1 MENGVSGE
9 NREGKTDTGNNR
21 MMSQEDALRRRRLGE
36 TLPILYLEAVI
47 LVMAGQMLGGI
58 LVGIFSICLGSY
70 IEQIYDVW
78 YTASLYAVFIG
89 IWIVTLLFIG
99 MSGKRRAILQ
109 TLGRK
114 SAGNNWR
121 NLLLGLVVG
130 FGLNGACILAAS
142 LHQDIALR
150 FESVRPVSLLVI
162 FVLVFVQSSAEE
174 LVCRGFLYQMLL
186 KGSRRPVFAI
196 VGNSLF
202 FAVLHLFNQ
211 GVTVLSILN
220 IFLFGILFSLLVYY
234 MDSLWC
240 AFAVHAM
247 WNFTQNILFGLPN
260 SGMVVPYSVFKL
272 DAASAQNSFAYN
284 VGFGIEGTILADGV
298 LLIGCAV
305 LCLWG
310 RKYGK
315 RSLGVWK

>member
-1 MENGVSGE
+1 MENGE
-9 NREGKTDTGNNR
+9 NRVNGTDTGNSAGEPEETGIR
-21 MMSQEDALRRRRLGE
+21 SRRLGE
-36 TLPILYLEAVI
+36 TLPILYLEAVV

-78 YTASLYAVFIG
+78 YTASIYAAFIG

-99 MSGKRRAILQ
+99 ISGRRRAILQ

-114 SAGNNWR
+114 SSGNNGK
-121 NLLLGLVVG
+121 NLLLGLVA
-130 FGLNGACILAAS
+130 GLGMNGACILAAN
-142 LHQDIALR
+142 LHQDIVLR

-162 FVLVFVQSSAEE
+162 FVMVFIQSSAEE

-220 IFLFGILFSLLVYY
+220 IFLFGILFSLIVYY

-240 AFAVHAM
+240 AFALHAM

-260 SGMVVPYSVFKL
+260 SGIVVPYSVFKL

-284 VGFGIEGTILADGV
+284 VGFGIEGTILADAV
-298 LLIGCAV
+298 LFAGCAA

-310 RKYGK
+310 RKYGRK
-315 RSLGVWK
+315 SLGVWK

>member
-1 MENGVSGE
+1 MENGE
-9 NREGKTDTGNNR
+9 NRVNGTDTGNSAGVPEETGIR
-21 MMSQEDALRRRRLGE
+21 SRRLGE
-36 TLPILYLEAVI
+36 TLPILYLEAVV

-78 YTASLYAVFIG
+78 YTASIYAAFIG

-99 MSGKRRAILQ
+99 ISGRRRAIFQ

-114 SAGNNWR
+114 SSGNNGK
-121 NLLLGLVVG
+121 NLLLGLVA
-130 FGLNGACILAAS
+130 GLGMNGACILAAS
-142 LHQDIALR
+142 LHQDIVLQ

-162 FVLVFVQSSAEE
+162 FVMVFIQSSAEE

-220 IFLFGILFSLLVYY
+220 IFLFGILFSLIVYY

-240 AFAVHAM
+240 AFALHAM

-260 SGMVVPYSVFKL
+260 SGIVVPYSVFKL

-284 VGFGIEGTILADGV
+284 VGFGIEGTILADAV
-298 LLIGCAV
+298 LFAGCAA

-310 RKYGK
+310 RKYGRK
-315 RSLGVWK
+315 SLGVWK

>member
-1 MENGVSGE
+1 MENGE
-9 NREGKTDTGNNR
+9 YRETETDTGSNAGVPEEGGIR
-21 MMSQEDALRRRRLGE
+21 SRRLGE
-36 TLPILYLEAVI
+36 TLPILYLETVV
-47 LVMAGQMLGGI
+47 LVMVGQMLGGI
-58 LVGIFSICLGSY
+58 LLGIFSICLGSY

-78 YTASLYAVFIG
+78 YTASMYAVFIG

-99 MSGKRRAILQ
+99 ISGKRRAILK
-109 TLGRK
+109 TLGRE
-114 SAGNNWR
+114 APGNNWK
-121 NLLLGLVVG
+121 NLLLGLVIG
-130 FGLNGACILAAS
+130 FGMNGACILAAS

-150 FESVRPVSLLVI
+150 FESVRPLSLLLI
-162 FVLVFVQSSAEE
+162 FAMVFIQSSAEE

-186 KGSRRPVFAI
+186 KGSRRPAFAI

-220 IFLFGILFSLLVYY
+220 IFLFGILFSLIVYY

-260 SGMVVPYSVFKL
+260 SGIVVPYSVYKL
-272 DAASAQNSFAYN
+272 DAASARNSFAYN
-284 VGFGIEGTILADGV
+284 VGFGIEGTILADAV
-298 LLIGCAV
+298 LLIACAA

-310 RKYGK
+310 KKYGRK
-315 RSLGVWK
+315 SLGVWK

>member
-1 MENGVSGE
+1 MENGE
-9 NREGKTDTGNNR
+9 NRVNGTDTGNSAGVSEETGIR
-21 MMSQEDALRRRRLGE
+21 SRRLGE
-36 TLPILYLEAVI
+36 TLPILYLEAVV

-78 YTASLYAVFIG
+78 YTASIYAVFIG

-99 MSGKRRAILQ
+99 IGGRRRAILK

-114 SAGNNWR
+114 SSGNNAK

-130 FGLNGACILAAS
+130 FGMNGVCILAAS
-142 LHQDIALR
+142 LHQDIVLR
-150 FESVRPVSLLVI
+150 FENVRPVSLLVI
-162 FVLVFVQSSAEE
+162 FVMVFIQSSAEE

-220 IFLFGILFSLLVYY
+220 IFLFGILFSLIVYY

-240 AFAVHAM
+240 AFALHAM

-260 SGMVVPYSVFKL
+260 SGIVVPYSVFKL

-284 VGFGIEGTILADGV
+284 VGFGIEGTILADAV
-298 LLIGCAV
+298 LFAGCAA

-315 RSLGVWK
+315 KLLGVWK

>member
-1 MENGVSGE
+1 MENGE
-9 NREGKTDTGNNR
+9 NGVNGTDTGNSAGVSEETGIR
-21 MMSQEDALRRRRLGE
+21 SRRLGE
-36 TLPILYLEAVI
+36 TLPILYLEAVV

-78 YTASLYAVFIG
+78 YTASIYAAFIG

-99 MSGKRRAILQ
+99 ISGRRRAILQ

-114 SAGNNWR
+114 SSGNNGK
-121 NLLLGLVVG
+121 NLLLGLVA
-130 FGLNGACILAAS
+130 GLGMNGACILAAN
-142 LHQDIALR
+142 LHQDIVLR

-162 FVLVFVQSSAEE
+162 FVMVFIQSSAEE

-220 IFLFGILFSLLVYY
+220 IFLFGILFSLIVYY

-240 AFAVHAM
+240 AFALHAM

-260 SGMVVPYSVFKL
+260 SGIVVPYSVFKL

-284 VGFGIEGTILADGV
+284 VGFGIEGTILADAV
-298 LLIGCAV
+298 LFAGCAA

-310 RKYGK
+310 RKYGRK
-315 RSLGVWK
+315 SLGVWK

>member
-1 MENGVSGE
+1 MD
-9 NREGKTDTGNNR
+9 NREKRENEANTGNDR
-21 MMSQEDALRRRRLGE
+21 IVPQEDTAGSRRLGE
-36 TLPILYLEAVI
+36 TLPILYLEAVV
-47 LVMAGQMLGGI
+47 LVLVGQMLGGV
-58 LVGIFSICLGSY
+58 LVGIFSICLGSH

-78 YTASLYAVFIG
+78 YTASMYAVFIG

-99 MSGKRRAILQ
+99 ISRRRRAIFQ
-109 TLGRK
+109 ALGRK
-114 SAGNNWR
+114 AAGNNGK
-121 NLLLGLVVG
+121 NLLLGLVIG
-130 FGLNGACILAAS
+130 FGLNGICILAAS
-142 LHQDIALR
+142 LHQDIVLR

-162 FVLVFVQSSAEE
+162 LVMVFIQSSAEE

-220 IFLFGILFSLLVYY
+220 IFLFGILFSLMVYY

-240 AFAVHAM
+240 AFAVHTM

-272 DAASAQNSFAYN
+272 DAASARNSLAYN
-284 VGFGIEGTILADGV
+284 VGFGIEGTILADV
-298 LLIGCAV
+298 VILAACVV

-310 RKYGK
+310 RKYGRK
-315 RSLGVWK
+315 TLGVWK

>member
-1 MENGVSGE
+1 MENGE
-9 NREGKTDTGNNR
+9 NRETGIATGNNAGVPE
-21 MMSQEDALRRRRLGE
+21 EDGIRSRRLGE
-36 TLPILYLEAVI
+36 TLPILYLEAVV

-58 LVGIFSICLGSY
+58 LIGIFGICLGSY

-78 YTASLYAVFIG
+78 YTASMYAVFLG
-89 IWIVTLLFIG
+89 IWAVTLLFIG
-99 MSGKRRAILQ
+99 ISGKRRAILQ

-114 SAGNNWR
+114 AAGNNWK
-121 NLLLGLVVG
+121 NLLLGLVIG
-130 FGLNGACILAAS
+130 FGMNGVCILAAS

-150 FESVRPVSLLVI
+150 FESVRPLSLLVI
-162 FVLVFVQSSAEE
+162 FVMVFIQSSAEE

-186 KGSRRPVFAI
+186 KGSRRPAYAI

-220 IFLFGILFSLLVYY
+220 IFLFGILFSLIVYY

-240 AFAVHAM
+240 AFALHAM

-260 SGMVVPYSVFKL
+260 SGIVVPYSVYKL

-284 VGFGIEGTILADGV
+284 VGFGIEGTILADAV
-298 LLIGCAV
+298 LLVVCAA
-305 LCLWG
+305 LYLWG
-310 RKYGK
+310 HKYGK
-315 RSLGVWK
+315 KQLGVWK

>member
-1 MENGVSGE
+1 MENGE
-9 NREGKTDTGNNR
+9 NRVNGTDTGNSAGVSEETGIR
-21 MMSQEDALRRRRLGE
+21 SRRLGE
-36 TLPILYLEAVI
+36 TLPILYLEAVV

-78 YTASLYAVFIG
+78 YTASIYAAFIG

-99 MSGKRRAILQ
+99 IGGRRRAILQ

-114 SAGNNWR
+114 SSGNNGK
-121 NLLLGLVVG
+121 NLLLGLVA
-130 FGLNGACILAAS
+130 GLGMNGACILTAS
-142 LHQDIALR
+142 LHQDIVLR

-162 FVLVFVQSSAEE
+162 FVMVFIQSSAEE

-220 IFLFGILFSLLVYY
+220 IFLFGILFSLIVYY

-240 AFAVHAM
+240 AFALHAM

-260 SGMVVPYSVFKL
+260 SGIVVPYSVFKL

-284 VGFGIEGTILADGV
+284 VGFGIEGTILADAV
-298 LLIGCAV
+298 LFAGCAA

-310 RKYGK
+310 RKYGRK
-315 RSLGVWK
+315 SLGVWK